1 MQGVENNEHRSQR
14 LPAVIPMTVVA
25 GSAAKGEDVTETLRR
40 MLESCPV
47 PPELLARIEAA
58 CVQDSLRDAS

>member
-1 MQGVENNEHRSQR
+1 
-14 LPAVIPMTVVA
+14 MTVVA

-47 PPELLARIEAA
+47 PPALLARIEAA
-58 CVQDSLRDAS
+58 CVLDSLRDAS